1 MEEISQ
7 TGTLGMGGH
16 GGLNLKRQFESGAAL
31 AGGDAGRTAGADRF
45 EEGLDLKAQGL
56 AGGNLR
62 LQETEAGGWTRGA
75 RCLEFGEQRRIG
87 LAGGQRG
94 GQFGREAGQRRI
106 DADDEQLAAG
116 VIDRDVLVGLEE
128 AELSDPFRG
137 DARSGKVGNAAGLEL
152 DADVGDID
160 AGRDD
165 GQADGANLAHR
176 RGSKGEHDVE
186 IVDHQ
191 VEHYIYVEGA
201 GREDAEPVGLKEHG
215 AAQTGLDREYGR
227 IEALEMAGLENSAA
241 ALGARNQ
248 VVGLGEC
255 GGQGLFDEQV
265 DAGIEQLGSDRVVV
279 HGGHGYVGG
288 VEPEVGREQSFHRRK
303 DGNAVLSLNLGG
315 ARGVRLDGGDQSYA
329 LRGLF

>member
-1 MEEISQ
+1 
-7 TGTLGMGGH
+7 
-16 GGLNLKRQFESGAAL
+16 
-31 AGGDAGRTAGADRF
+31 
-45 EEGLDLKAQGL
+45 
-56 AGGNLR
+56 
-62 LQETEAGGWTRGA
+62 
-75 RCLEFGEQRRIG
+75 
-87 LAGGQRG
+87 
-94 GQFGREAGQRRI
+94 
-106 DADDEQLAAG
+106 
-116 VIDRDVLVGLEE
+116 
-128 AELSDPFRG
+128 
-137 DARSGKVGNAAGLEL
+137 
-152 DADVGDID
+152 
-160 AGRDD
+160 
-165 GQADGANLAHR
+165 
-176 RGSKGEHDVE
+176 
-186 IVDHQ
+186 VDHQ

-329 LRGLF
+329 LRGLFELAENAQVVAAEGTGSGDGNAQDGVSGYWAASLSPEPPSTVLRQRR